1 MSCLFCVLKIAE
13 IENLGP
19 VPSESFSPFQTSNRK
34 CQQVEPQLCLPHESS
49 GEIMIQ
55 VDEVVIIL
63 CSNRPSRIVKN
74 KSYDP
79 QAGSHRLED
88 LQVCLLRFTSNI
100 KV

>member
-1 MSCLFCVLKIAE
+1 
-13 IENLGP
+13 
-19 VPSESFSPFQTSNRK
+19 
-34 CQQVEPQLCLPHESS
+34 
-49 GEIMIQ
+49 MIK
-55 VDEVVIIL
+55 VEVVIIR